1 MFKEKLVVVATL
13 IVSLC
18 SRMGFAKDELAKK
31 NLPLNDSLKLLNKI
45 DVTELSSEDRL
56 RVSESRRFIL
66 SNYAHL
72 LQDDE
77 ISRFIYDS
85 NVRFHHE
92 EKIIDRTWIDN
103 LIDESNNFDKRTDQ
117 NGVGGFK

>member
-72 LQDDE
+72 LQE
-77 ISRFIYDS
+77 VSP
-85 NVRFHHE
+85 
-92 EKIIDRTWIDN
+92 
-103 LIDESNNFDKRTDQ
+103 
-117 NGVGGFK
+117 